1 MADLSPDKIIEPISE
16 DQPCGPDLDMED
28 MDFMTF
34 MAELDGKM
42 PTRYFSF
49 DPASIDFSGIYEQID
64 GFLDRALDVRL
75 LIPLAKLKILQGDID
90 GFVEAIEATNAVLKA
105 HWSDV
110 HPADDFIDLRMA
122 LLSTLDDMPTSVLPL
137 QHATLFRSRRAGPIT
152 LRKWQLANGDVSPRE
167 DEEMVDGGTLMSEIG
182 AADADEMKAIIEKM
196 ERGRDAINSVRT
208 VCISEGD
215 FESAP
220 AYERLPQAFESII
233 EMISKGTGADAGGE
247 DAEEGD
253 AADGADAGGAV
264 TSGGVMVQMPT
275 GDVATR
281 EDAIDALFAAERYYA
296 LYEPSSPNV
305 LLLREARAAANKTFA
320 ELVSDLLPSS
330 SNEAFFAFGKEP
342 WFEVSV
348 NDINSRNPVPDYDG
362 DGEVETEESSGS
374 SWEDAGLDDGPTS
387 NDEPADD
394 GWTSNNYGGGDTSN
408 DEPEPVA
415 EEAADDGWTSNS
427 DSDDSASDDATEEA
441 AADSTDDGWNSNA
454 SDGQDSTDES
464 EAADADSGDDGW
476 SSSSDSTDEAEDAE
490 DTADDVAADDQAE
503 EETEAK
509 PKFVANTRPEALAL
523 IEKVRAYYRIAEPS
537 SPVAL
542 MLDRAVELS
551 TKNFIGLLREVLPDG
566 HLKVKSAPEGGSSD
580 SSW

>member
-64 GFLDRALDVRL
+64 GFLGKALDVRL

-90 GFVEAIEATNAVLKA
+90 GFIEAIEATHAVLKA

-122 LLSTLDDMPTSVLPL
+122 LLSTLDDMPTTVLPL

-196 ERGRDAINSVRT
+196 ERGREAINGVRT

-220 AYERLPQAFESII
+220 TYERLPPAFEAII
-233 EMISKGTGADAGGE
+233 EMISKGTGADVGGE
-247 DAEEGD
+247 DAGEAD
-253 AADGADAGGAV
+253 AADGGDGAGVA

-305 LLLREARAAANKTFA
+305 LLLREARAAASKTFA

-330 SNEAFFAFGKEP
+330 ASEAFFAFGKGP

-362 DGEVETEESSGS
+362 DGEAEAETEESTSGA
-374 SWEDAGLDDGPTS
+374 WEDAGLDDGPTS

-394 GWTSNNYGGGDTSN
+394 GWGSDSNDDGGVAN
-408 DEPEPVA
+408 DEPEA
-415 EEAADDGWTSNS
+415 SGEEA
-427 DSDDSASDDATEEA
+427 
-441 AADSTDDGWNSNA
+441 TDDGWGSDSDSSDDA
-454 SDGQDSTDES
+454 SSDATDEAAAESSDDGWGSDTSDEEESTDES
-464 EAADADSGDDGW
+464 SAEEADDSDDGW
-476 SSSSDSTDEAEDAE
+476 NTSSDSDEETDDAE
-490 DTADDVAADDQAE
+490 TAVEDDQAE
-503 EETEAK
+503 EDSEAK

-542 MLDRAVELS
+542 MLDRAVEMS
-551 TKNFIGLLREVLPDG
+551 TKNFIGLLREVLPEG
-566 HLKVKSAPEGGSSD
+566 HLKVKAVPEGGSSD
-580 SSW
+580 SGW

>member
-64 GFLDRALDVRL
+64 GFLGKALDVRL

-90 GFVEAIEATNAVLKA
+90 GFIEAIEATHAVLKA

-122 LLSTLDDMPTSVLPL
+122 LLSTLDDMPTTVLPL

-167 DEEMVDGGTLMSEIG
+167 DEEMVDGGTLLSEIG

-196 ERGRDAINSVRT
+196 ERGRDAINGVRT

-220 AYERLPQAFESII
+220 TYERLPPAFEAII
-233 EMISKGTGADAGGE
+233 EMISKGTGADVDGEAAG
-247 DAEEGD
+247 EGD
-253 AADGADAGGAV
+253 AADGAAAGDV
-264 TSGGVMVQMPT
+264 STSGGVMVQMPT

-305 LLLREARAAANKTFA
+305 LLLREARAAASKTFA

-330 SNEAFFAFGKEP
+330 ASEAFFAFGKGP

-362 DGEVETEESSGS
+362 DSEAEAETVESTSSA
-374 SWEDAGLDDGPTS
+374 WEDAGLDDGPTS

-394 GWTSNNYGGGDTSN
+394 GWGSDSNDDGGVAN
-408 DEPEPVA
+408 DEPEA
-415 EEAADDGWTSNS
+415 SGEEATDDGWGS
-427 DSDDSASDDATEEA
+427 DSDSSDDASSDATEEA
-441 AADSTDDGWNSNA
+441 TAESSDDGWGSDTSDEEESTDESSAEEADDSDDGWN
-454 SDGQDSTDES
+454 T
-464 EAADADSGDDGW
+464 
-476 SSSSDSTDEAEDAE
+476 SSDSNEETDDAE
-490 DTADDVAADDQAE
+490 TAVEDDQAE
-503 EETEAK
+503 EDSEAK

-523 IEKVRAYYRIAEPS
+523 IEKVRAYYRVAEPS

-542 MLDRAVELS
+542 MLDRAVEMS
-551 TKNFIGLLREVLPDG
+551 TKNFIGLLREVLPEG
-566 HLKVKSAPEGGSSD
+566 HLKVKAVPEGGSSD

>member
-16 DQPCGPDLDMED
+16 EQPCGPDLDMED

-49 DPASIDFSGIYEQID
+49 DPSTINFPEQYEQID
-64 GFLDRALDVRL
+64 GFLDKALDVRL

-90 GFVEAIEATNAVLKA
+90 GFVEALEATHAVLKA
-105 HWSDV
+105 HWADV

-122 LLSTLDDMPTSVLPL
+122 LLSTLDDLPNSVLPF

-152 LRKWQLANGDVSPRE
+152 LRKWQLANGDVSARE
-167 DEEMVDGGTLMSEIG
+167 DEEMVDGGTLLSEIG

-196 ERGRDAINSVRT
+196 ERGRDAINGIRT

-215 FESAP
+215 FDSAP
-220 AYERLPQAFESII
+220 TYERLPQAFESII
-233 EMISKGTGADAGGE
+233 EMISKGTGADTAGD
-247 DAEEGD
+247 DALDGD
-253 AADGADAGGAV
+253 AADGADGGGVAS
-264 TSGGVMVQMPT
+264 SGGVMVQMPT

-281 EDAIDALFAAERYYA
+281 EDALDALFAAERYYA

-320 ELVSDLLPSS
+320 ELVADLLPSS
-330 SNEAFFAFGKEP
+330 SGEAFFAFGKEP

-348 NDINSRNPVPDYDG
+348 NDINSRNPTPDYDG
-362 DGEVETEESSGS
+362 EGDSDAEESSSS

-387 NDEPADD
+387 NDQPADDD
-394 GWTSNNYGGGDTSN
+394 GWTSNNYGGDGTSN
-408 DEPEPVA
+408 DEPETTE
-415 EEAADDGWTSNS
+415 EEAADDGWNS
-427 DSDDSASDDATEEA
+427 SSYGGNDTTEEPEA
-441 AADSTDDGWNSNA
+441 EDSDDGWNSSASGEEGA
-454 SDGQDSTDES
+454 SDDVETEEIGDTD
-464 EAADADSGDDGW
+464 DADDGW
-476 SSSSDSTDEAEDAE
+476 SSTSDTSAETEETVSDAV
-490 DTADDVAADDQAE
+490 DSDADDQPDE
-503 EETEAK
+503 GTEAK

-523 IEKVRAYYRIAEPS
+523 IEKVRTYYRIAEPS

-542 MLDRAVELS
+542 MLDRAVEMS

-566 HLKVKSAPEGGSSD
+566 HLKVKNTPESGSSD
-580 SSW
+580 SGW